1 MNGSR
6 FWPVGGKREA
16 ETLERIRKYCDNG
29 LRYYTWALRKM
40 PSIPEEA
47 GEVGHV
53 ESLRS
58 GLAHVLAYLEGAVD
72 ERRAMLAREAILT
85 RYSRLVEDEGWEPP
99 FKAGPSSPTRT

>member
-1 MNGSR
+1 VENKSD
-6 FWPVGGKREA
+6 A
-16 ETLERIRKYCDNG
+16 ETLERIREYCDNG
-29 LRYYTWALRKM
+29 LRYYSWALRRM
-40 PSIPEEA
+40 PSIPEQA

-85 RYSRLVEDEGWEPP
+85 RYSRLVEDESWEPP
-99 FKAGPSSPTRT
+99 FRAGSPPER